1 VKADR
6 YLKVLYQGRL
16 AGTLAL
22 TPEKK
27 AAFEYADE
35 WLKDGFS
42 ISPFSLPLKKQVF
55 IPQKDYFHGLFGV
68 FADSLPDAWGN
79 ILLNRLLKKKGINA
93 DQMDILDRL
102 AIVGSSGMGALTY
115 QPEIQ
120 VAEEQR
126 IRQNQLL
133 CEQLADLELDI
144 NEVPDNLLKQIFHN
158 KEAYCRQLEQLK
170 KQDRIKS
177 LIFLS
182 RQSICILGWLF
193 VMILCLYFYFEL
205 FTAYMTLPFQ
215 LIALSMITVVFVCM
229 IRTIYYN
236 EKA

>member
-1 VKADR
+1 MKIKEVENQTGITSHNIRFYEKEHLIFPQRNPMNGYREYTDADVK
-6 YLKVLYQGRL
+6 
-16 AGTLAL
+16 
-22 TPEKK
+22 
-27 AAFEYADE
+27 
-35 WLKDGFS
+35 
-42 ISPFSLPLKKQVF
+42 
-55 IPQKDYFHGLFGV
+55 
-68 FADSLPDAWGN
+68 
-79 ILLNRLLKKKGINA
+79 LLNRIKLLR
-93 DQMDILDRL
+93 ILD
-102 AIVGSSGMGALTY
+102 ISVS
-115 QPEIQ
+115 EIRDCIQ
-120 VAEEQR
+120 GRKNLSDVLRIHMDDLKTEEQR

-133 CEQLADLELDI
+133 CEQLADLEFDI
-144 NEVPDNLLKQIFHN
+144 NEVPDNLLEQIFHN

-182 RQSICILGWLF
+182 RQSVCILGWLF

>member
-1 VKADR
+1 MKIKEVENQTGITSHNIRFYEKEQLIFPQRNPMNGYREYTDADVK
-6 YLKVLYQGRL
+6 
-16 AGTLAL
+16 
-22 TPEKK
+22 
-27 AAFEYADE
+27 
-35 WLKDGFS
+35 
-42 ISPFSLPLKKQVF
+42 
-55 IPQKDYFHGLFGV
+55 
-68 FADSLPDAWGN
+68 
-79 ILLNRLLKKKGINA
+79 LLNRIKLLR
-93 DQMDILDRL
+93 ILD
-102 AIVGSSGMGALTY
+102 ISVS
-115 QPEIQ
+115 EIRECIQ
-120 VAEEQR
+120 GRKNLSDVLRIHMDDLKTKEQR

-133 CEQLADLELDI
+133 CEQLADLEFDI
-144 NEVPDNLLKQIFHN
+144 NEVPDNLLEQIFHN

-182 RQSICILGWLF
+182 RQSVCILGWLF

>member
-1 VKADR
+1 MKIKEVENQTGITSHNIRFYEKEQLIFPQRNPVNGYREYTDADVK
-6 YLKVLYQGRL
+6 
-16 AGTLAL
+16 
-22 TPEKK
+22 
-27 AAFEYADE
+27 
-35 WLKDGFS
+35 
-42 ISPFSLPLKKQVF
+42 
-55 IPQKDYFHGLFGV
+55 
-68 FADSLPDAWGN
+68 
-79 ILLNRLLKKKGINA
+79 LLNRIKLLR
-93 DQMDILDRL
+93 ILDISVSDIR
-102 AIVGSSGMGALTY
+102 
-115 QPEIQ
+115 ECIQ
-120 VAEEQR
+120 GRKNLSDVLRIHMDDLKTEEQR

-182 RQSICILGWLF
+182 RQSACILGWLF

-215 LIALSMITVVFVCM
+215 LITLSMIIVVFVCI
-229 IRTIYYN
+229 IRIIYYN